1 MGTSN
6 TNHNVYIK
14 RNECFEKLPCNTICY
29 IEASGSYCDIHTA
42 DCKKY
47 TVTQPLGEITGYLC
61 PDTFIRVHRSYVI
74 NINYVDKYIGNL
86 FYVHNKMIP
95 IGRAYKKEALTHFNI
110 VFKG

>member
-1 MGTSN
+1 MEKSN
-6 TNHNVYIK
+6 ANHYVYIK
-14 RNECFEKLPCNTICY
+14 HNECFEKLSYNTICY
-29 IEASGSYCDIHTA
+29 LEASGSYCNIHTI

-47 TVTQPLGEITGYLC
+47 TVSQPLGEITNCLC

-95 IGRAYKKEALTHFNI
+95 IGRAYKKEALSHLNI
-110 VFKG
+110 VPKG